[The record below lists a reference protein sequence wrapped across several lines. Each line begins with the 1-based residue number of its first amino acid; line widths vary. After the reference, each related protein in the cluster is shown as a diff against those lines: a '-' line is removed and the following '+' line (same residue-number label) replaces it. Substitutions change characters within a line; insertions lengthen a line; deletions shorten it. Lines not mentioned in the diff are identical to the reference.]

1 MREWN
6 DEQVERIIGSLLR
19 AGVLGSATIVA
30 LGGALYLMQHGS
42 EPSDYRKF
50 QGVAPELCG
59 VGGILRGCIREQ
71 GRALIQLGLLLLILT
86 PVARVAFSVAAFA
99 LERDWTYVAI
109 TLIVLAVLI
118 YSLAGRL

>member
-1 MREWN
+1 
-6 DEQVERIIGSLLR
+6 
-19 AGVLGSATIVA
+19 
-30 LGGALYLMQHGS
+30 
-42 EPSDYRKF
+42 
-50 QGVAPELCG
+50 
-59 VGGILRGCIREQ
+59 
-71 GRALIQLGLLLLILT
+71 LLLLILT